1 MNANKSFSTETSE
14 RYSRALFE
22 VSKESNELDNVE
34 SGVKDLQ
41 SLLQS
46 SLEFKNFIKDP
57 TQSINQQISVINFL
71 ATKLKFTKKQFKIN
85 KIEHIKYGKFHAS
98 LKKDFDEF
106 LKLIIKEEIKN
117 NAEKLKAVGSS
128 RTPKLKNISP
138 FFVS

>member
-1 MNANKSFSTETSE
+1 M
-14 RYSRALFE
+14 
-22 VSKESNELDNVE
+22 
-34 SGVKDLQ
+34 
-41 SLLQS
+41 
-46 SLEFKNFIKDP
+46 KNGIQFASP
-57 TQSINQQISVINFL
+57 TQGINVLSSSIPNFVFSRL
-71 ATKLKFTKKQFKIN
+71 TKKQFKIN

-138 FFVS
+138 FFVSWKYLINKFK